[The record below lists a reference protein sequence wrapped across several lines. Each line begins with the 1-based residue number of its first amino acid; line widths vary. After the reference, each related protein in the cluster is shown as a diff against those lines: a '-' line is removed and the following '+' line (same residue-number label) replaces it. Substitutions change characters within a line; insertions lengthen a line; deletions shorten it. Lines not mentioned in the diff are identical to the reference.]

1 MQGLTSTGP
10 LTENHQTLENTFR
23 MIGANTAD
31 DVMKEDLLLDHGK
44 DMGLAKE
51 AGFESEDNDV
61 GKRRLILEI

>member
-1 MQGLTSTGP
+1 
-10 LTENHQTLENTFR
+10 

-31 DVMKEDLLLDHGK
+31 DVMKEDLLLDHRK